1 MGYLNWTP
9 TTDRYEV
16 TICWFDSR
24 PDHRGR
30 YEKHIVVA
38 TSKFDAEW
46 KLKDRVTSEPDDW
59 AGYYW
64 QGLEDFE
71 IVKIVKEN
79 N

>member
-9 TTDRYEV
+9 TIERYEV
-16 TICWFDSR
+16 TICWFDSA
-24 PDHRGR
+24 
-30 YEKHIVVA
+30 YEKHIVEA
-38 TSKFDAEW
+38 TSKNDAEG
-46 KLKDRVTSEPDDW
+46 KIKDRVTSEPDDW